1 MYIKVR
7 NKKEKMKRRGE
18 RQKEKPADKKTHS
31 GRTVKTFIS
40 LMIKSYLMLIV
51 FALSTGGATTEVAR
65 VAKKERIK
73 ERKGSK
79 MHRIVH
85 YSTFKYIG

>member
-51 FALSTGGATTEVAR
+51 FALSTGGATTEVASVPKR
-65 VAKKERIK
+65 TAKK
-73 ERKGSK
+73 RKDSK
-79 MHRIVH
+79 IHQIVH
-85 YSTFKYIG
+85 HSTLKYIV